1 MPSQTGCVKTANAR
15 YPLLL
20 APSPFQGEGWGEV
33 SFRMPYDDVFRA
45 DVLIAGSA
53 VFHHT
58 EGVAAINWLGCWGI
72 TCLTLV
78 PFLARENLRRAS
90 EQRRKLLQE
99 VLAPST
105 ESGKGRVD

>member
-33 SFRMPYDDVFRA
+33 FFRMPYDDIFRA

-53 VFHHT
+53 YS
-58 EGVAAINWLGCWGI
+58 A
-72 TCLTLV
+72 V
-78 PFLARENLRRAS
+78 PKAS
-90 EQRRKLLQE
+90 P
-99 VLAPST
+99 PST
-105 ESGKGRVD
+105 GSATGNRLPHPRPLPRPRKPPPRLRTTPQAPPRSPRSVDGVGERSSRL